1 MTNTF
6 YIIIPL
12 FIFLFGLAIG
22 SFLNVLVLRMR
33 TGMSLGGRSGCFS
46 CGHELSWKELIPV
59 LSFVMLKGRC
69 KNCSSKISWQY
80 PLVEISVAVL
90 FLLVWFLKK
99 PDMWNFV
106 TISIGLINFAIM
118 AVFVAIFVYDIKH
131 KIIPDSFVISLIVLG
146 LLQTAL
152 MVYQGGGFMLFVHKI
167 IASLFLFFPFFV
179 LWSVSRGRWI
189 GLGDG
194 KLALA
199 FGFLLP
205 FTSAISGIVMA
216 FWLGALVS
224 IFLLSMQGKQV
235 GMKTQ
240 IPFAPFLI
248 IGALIV
254 FFYPLDLFHLELFRE
269 ILGSGLLG

>member
-224 IFLLSMQGKQV
+224 IFLLSMQGKKV